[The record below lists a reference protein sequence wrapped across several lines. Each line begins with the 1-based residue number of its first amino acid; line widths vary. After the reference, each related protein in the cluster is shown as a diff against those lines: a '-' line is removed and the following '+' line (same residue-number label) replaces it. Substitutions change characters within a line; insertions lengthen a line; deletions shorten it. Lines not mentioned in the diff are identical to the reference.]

1 MLDATAFELLREL
14 EQNNNR
20 EWFQENKARFSAH
33 VQEPFADVLN
43 AVSEALSSA
52 DLPLSGGSHTMFRIN
67 RDVRFSKDKSPY
79 NTHVSGVLT
88 PSGTKSEAE
97 GVLYLHLNS
106 QGGFMASGYYKMKPA
121 DLGPIRDKIVEAP
134 ERLREVVTGLEDA
147 GCALSKELTLK
158 SMPQGYAEHATSWY
172 AEYLRLQ
179 AFMVKLELQPDIWT
193 SGKIVELAADLGRAS
208 EPLIRFGRA

>member
-1 MLDATAFELLREL
+1 MLDATAFDLPREL

-20 EWFQENKARFSAH
+20 EWFQENKAGFSAH
-33 VQEPFADVLN
+33 VQEPFADILH
-43 AVSEALSSA
+43 AVSEALASA
-52 DLPLSGGSHTMFRIN
+52 DLPLSGGAHTMFRIN

-106 QGGFMASGYYKMKPA
+106 QGGFMASGYYRMKPA
-121 DLGPIRDKIVEAP
+121 DLGPIRDKIVDAP

-147 GCALSKELTLK
+147 GFALSKELTLK

-179 AFMVKLELQPDIWT
+179 AFMVKLELQPETWT
-193 SGKIVELAADLGRAS
+193 SGKIIEFAADLGRAS

>member
-1 MLDATAFELLREL
+1 MFDATAFDLLREL
-14 EQNNNR
+14 EENNNR
-20 EWFQENKARFSAH
+20 EWFQENKARFSAM
-33 VQEPFADVLN
+33 VQEPFADVLH
-43 AVSEALSSA
+43 AVSEALASA
-52 DLPLSGGSHTMFRIN
+52 DLPMSGGTHTMFRIN

-106 QGGFMASGYYKMKPA
+106 QGGFIASGYYKMKPA
-121 DLGPIRDKIVEAP
+121 DLGPIRDRIIDDPEQFRQVVKGLGEA
-134 ERLREVVTGLEDA
+134 GF
-147 GCALSKELTLK
+147 ALSKELTLK
-158 SMPQGYAEHATSWY
+158 SMPQGYAEHAESWY

-193 SGKIVELAADLGRAS
+193 SGKIVELAADLGQAS
-208 EPLIRFGRA
+208 ASLIRFGRA